1 MWGPWRIPGIYGI
14 INNAFACVYVT
25 VITFFSLW
33 PPAQPV
39 DAGSMNYSL
48 LVTGVVIVFSLVYY
62 FVWARKVYKGPV
74 IEVG

>member
-1 MWGPWRIPGIYGI
+1 M
-14 INNAFACVYVT
+14 T

-39 DAGSMNYSL
+39 DARSMNYSL
-48 LVTGVVIVFSLVYY
+48 FVTGVVIVFSLVYY
-62 FVWARKVYKGPV
+62 FIWARKVYKGPV